1 MKNTR
6 KSAAIWLAMTL
17 AISTAFGNTVWG
29 GIRPV
34 PQTKLLS
41 WSWSDPEENLLDGRL
56 ELTGIT
62 EEAQPSFTEVT
73 EYLPQAIIA
82 QVGDGEDWEEKN
94 LQITNWTCTEYV
106 QDEEGRWPLEGTYEF
121 KAELEEGYELAEGVD
136 ALVVEVSV
144 AGDQAVMLASQQLVM
159 SVIINGEQKDIY
171 WDGNSYSGRYY
182 DDLKKMGIDPS
193 YKDGCHTLTLNNVK
207 MNYLY
212 LGGYSNWII
221 KLEGDNTLDATASN
235 KSTNALWIGEG
246 TTVTI
251 NGDGALNVYGRNA
264 GSGINLMGDLT
275 IESGTINASASQ
287 SLGGVDD
294 GRASGILIGM
304 NGTLRVTGGNIT
316 ASATRDGGNTRYG
329 MCVRGQF
336 IMTGGKMEVI
346 GNDCQGLYTFGEFEL
361 SGGEMTVSTKN
372 PGSLGFVADGT
383 STVIKAPGKLTV
395 DILDVDESR
404 MVTVENNAILTVNNK
419 VVLEEGSKLINKG
432 NLTVNGPVVAGNK
445 GNIGT
450 LENNGTISG
459 TGSVPDSAKQKP
471 TGITGYSEKIEAVYS
486 ENKINVQ
493 QLAHIQQPT
502 NAGALHYELA
512 EYTGSESKGEG
523 TIDGSTGQL
532 KVNKAGGFKIK
543 VMTQAS
549 GIYQEGTPV
558 YITLTVD
565 KAEFPAGWDLT
576 VKAASGVYNGAKGYQ
591 AATIK
596 AAGIPENVE
605 YDYQYQLSRIS
616 DSSKLPDKWKSECPK
631 IVNVNESG
639 QYVFVKVITDN
650 YESKVFCSQ
659 NKTQISKCKL
669 KAQITGSFDKV
680 YDGTTN
686 ITEEQNLAIKLCDGN
701 NNTPALKDVHTDQVQ
716 WAYQSAD
723 VGEHDIVAKNIL
735 LAGEQAENYEL
746 TESKVSH
753 KGRIKPRDFASMMV
767 SADPLTYNGT
777 EQQPKINA
785 SVKIGLKNVRPD
797 VVFTYSTDGVDYQK
811 EIPGF
816 TDAGTYLVYV
826 KASMANFKDKVQ
838 TVTVTVKPK
847 ESSSGGN
854 SRKYFR
860 K

>member
-29 GIRPV
+29 EIRPV
-34 PQTKLLS
+34 PQTKILS

-62 EEAQPSFTEVT
+62 EEAQPSFTEIT

-82 QVGDGEDWEEKN
+82 QVGDGEDWEEEN

-106 QDEEGRWPLEGTYEF
+106 QDEEGRWPPEGTYEF

-144 AGDQAVMLASQQLVM
+144 VGDQAVMVASPQLVM
-159 SVIINGEQKDIY
+159 SVMINGEQKDIR
-171 WDGNSYSGRYY
+171 WDGNSYSGLYY
-182 DDLKKMGIDPS
+182 DDLKKMGINPS
-193 YKDGCHTLTLNNVK
+193 YQNGCHYLTLNNVN
-207 MNYLY
+207 MNSLY
-212 LGGYSNWII
+212 LGNWSNWII
-221 KLEGDNTLDATASN
+221 KLEGTNTLDATASN

-251 NGDGALNVYGRNA
+251 NGDGALNAYGRNA

-336 IMTGGKMEVI
+336 IMTGGTMEVI
-346 GNDCQGLYTFGEFEL
+346 GNDCKGLTTFGTFEL
-361 SGGEMTVSTKN
+361 SGGEMAVSSKA
-372 PGSLGFVADGT
+372 GFLGFVANGT

-395 DILDVDESR
+395 DILDVAKGKT
-404 MVTVENNAILTVNNK
+404 VTVEENAALTVDG
-419 VVLEEGSKLINKG
+419 VVLEEGSTLINKG
-432 NLTVNGPVVAGNK
+432 NLTVNRSVEGDIYGE
-445 GNIGT
+445 IGT
-450 LENNGTISG
+450 LENHGTISG
-459 TGSVPDSAKQKP
+459 TGSLPDSAKQKP

-493 QLAHIQQPT
+493 QLAHIQQPA

-523 TIDGSTGQL
+523 EIDGSTGQL

-616 DSSKLPDKWKSECPK
+616 DSSKLPDKWKSECPM

-650 YESKVFCSQ
+650 YEPKVFCSQ
-659 NKTQISKCKL
+659 NKTQINKCKL

-701 NNTPALKDVHTDQVQ
+701 NNTPALEDVHAAQVQ
-716 WAYQSAD
+716 WAYQSAE
-723 VGEHDIVAKNIL
+723 VGECDIVAKNIL
-735 LAGEQAENYEL
+735 LAGDQAENYEL
-746 TESKVSH
+746 TNWTVSQ
-753 KGRIKPRDFASMMV
+753 KGRIKPRDFASMTV

-785 SVKIGLKNVRPD
+785 PVKTELKNVRPD
-797 VVFTYSTDGVDYQK
+797 AVFTYSTDGVDYQK